1 MQKVILSKN
10 AIVGLA
16 SFVLNNYGHI
26 SETIIKGIEL
36 TKKTYSNSKLTI
48 VAVYALFNETAKAM
62 QSIENEGTLKGLEKK
77 LAVLDFIEKE
87 YIETQAEIKE
97 IWAGWKMTVSWF
109 IDQLITLLNSGRTVL
124 NTFAG

>member
-26 SETIIKGIEL
+26 SETIQQGIEL
-36 TKKTYSNSKLTI
+36 TKKTYSNSKLTL
-48 VAVYALFNETAKAM
+48 VAVYDLFNETAKAM
-62 QSIENEGTLKGLEKK
+62 QSIENEGALKGLEKK
-77 LAVLDFIEKE
+77 LAVFNFIEKE
-87 YIETQAEIKE
+87 YVETRAEIKA
-97 IWAGWKMTVSWF
+97 IWAGWKTTVSWF

>member
-48 VAVYALFNETAKAM
+48 VAVYNLFNETAKAM

-87 YIETQAEIKE
+87 YIETQAEIKA
-97 IWAGWKMTVSWF
+97 IWAGWKTTVSWF

>member
-48 VAVYALFNETAKAM
+48 VAVYDLFNETAKAM

>member
-10 AIVGLA
+10 AIVGLP

-26 SETIIKGIEL
+26 SVTIIKGIEL

-48 VAVYALFNETAKAM
+48 VAVYNLFNETAKAM

-87 YIETQAEIKE
+87 YVETKTEIKL
-97 IWAGWKMTVSWF
+97 IWSGWRTTVSWF
-109 IDQLITLLNSGRTVL
+109 IDQLITMLNSGRSVL
-124 NTFAG
+124 QAFVG